1 MGPGMAVKGLP
12 NAQLFPSG
20 GCGAPLRKG
29 ALLLPCL
36 GAGGA
41 EMALSQPYPL
51 SLPAGTL
58 SCASV
63 EVGSPVV
70 PLGSAVTASCSVRSR
85 LCRGLQGGRARISWM
100 LDNETVAGSQGR
112 GAGDTEVSNLTLPQ
126 FNRTQ
131 AKLWCWVEWN
141 GTKQRVGLA
150 EIRAGCKST
159 THTSPP
165 EAPPSLCAPHKVAMA
180 SPDPKWGVLPSSSPG
195 CSLLDPPAKPSN
207 LSCLLNL
214 SDYGLT
220 CRWQPGADSHLPTS
234 VVLKCST

>member
-1 MGPGMAVKGLP
+1 MGPGTAVKGLP

-20 GCGAPLRKG
+20 GCRAPLRKG

-41 EMALSQPYPL
+41 ETALSQPYPL

-58 SCASV
+58 GCASV

-85 LCRGLQGGRARISWM
+85 LCRGLQGGQAQISWM

-165 EAPPSLCAPHKVAMA
+165 EAPPSLCAPHKVAVA
-180 SPDPKWGVLPSSSPG
+180 SPDPKQGVLPSSSPG

-234 VVLKCST
+234 MVLKCST

>member
-1 MGPGMAVKGLP
+1 MSWPCPG
-12 NAQLFPSG
+12 
-20 GCGAPLRKG
+20 CDT
-29 ALLLPCL
+29 
-36 GAGGA
+36 
-41 EMALSQPYPL
+41 LSP
-51 SLPAGTL
+51 PAGTL
-58 SCASV
+58 GCASV
-63 EVGSPVV
+63 DVGSPVV
-70 PLGSAVTASCSVRSR
+70 LLGSAVTASCSVRSR
-85 LCRGLQGGRARISWM
+85 LCRGLEGGRVRISWM
-100 LDNETVAGSQGR
+100 LDNETVAGSQCC

-159 THTSPP
+159 MHVSPP
-165 EAPPSLCAPHKVAMA
+165 EVLPSPCAPSQAATLGVAAA
-180 SPDPKWGVLPSSSPG
+180 SPRPRRGILPSSSPG

-220 CRWQPGADSHLPTS
+220 CRWEPGADSYLPTS
-234 VVLKCST
+234 IALKCST